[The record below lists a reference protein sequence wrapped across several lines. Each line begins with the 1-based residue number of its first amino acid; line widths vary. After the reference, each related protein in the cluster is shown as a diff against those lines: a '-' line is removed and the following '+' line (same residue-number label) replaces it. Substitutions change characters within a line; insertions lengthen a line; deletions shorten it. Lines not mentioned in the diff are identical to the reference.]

1 MAGDGAQAGH
11 HIPRAVGAQPPGWR
25 RRGRRLVPG
34 GACGGRA
41 RGGAAFSRRLL
52 VIYEFFEGSVH
63 VPDLT
68 REVIALQG
76 QLRLW
81 KRERRK

>member
-1 MAGDGAQAGH
+1 MAGDGAQIGH
-11 HIPRAVGAQPPGWR
+11 HIPRAVGAQPPGRR

-34 GACGGRA
+34 GACGGWS

-63 VPDLT
+63 VPDLA

-81 KRERRK
+81 KTRK